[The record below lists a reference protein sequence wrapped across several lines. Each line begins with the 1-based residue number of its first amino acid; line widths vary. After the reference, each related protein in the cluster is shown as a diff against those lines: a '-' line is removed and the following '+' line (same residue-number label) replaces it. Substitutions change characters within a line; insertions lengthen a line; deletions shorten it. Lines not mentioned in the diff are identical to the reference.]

1 MKKLVFVIAILSF
14 SLMPGAADVRANS
27 DYQVVQKQ
35 RTDFV
40 GSFLFLQ
47 DSVTRWNPVSTSNMS
62 FGRMTMYENRN
73 SSKITW
79 RSGQSS
85 PYDTISDDE
94 DGAILY
100 LSAAPKFDGDSC
112 RYLKM
117 VFNENEVTVDFYAT
131 KKALDKDG
139 FFMEGSYEQVK

>member
-1 MKKLVFVIAILSF
+1 MKKILFIIAILSF
-14 SLMPGAADVRANS
+14 SLMPGALNVRADSN
-27 DYQVVQKQ
+27 YRFVQEQ
-35 RTDFV
+35 QPNFA
-40 GSFLFLQ
+40 GNFLFIQ

-85 PYDTISDDE
+85 PYDTISDGE
-94 DGAILY
+94 DGAVFY

-117 VFNENEVTVDFYAT
+117 VFSEDAVTVDFYST
-131 KKALDKDG
+131 RKALDQDS
-139 FFMEGSYEQVK
+139 FFMEGTYEQVK